1 MANRAMKSVFKRAFG
16 ITTLVGIILLT
27 SVFIQVMAADPAPG
41 VTGIPVLEEEFENGL
56 SSTWT
61 TLGYSGGDFQK
72 FAKIE
77 NGALVI
83 SVPKGNGAGRTGIM
97 SAEPLFK
104 VNTAMKNDPVR
115 IVIEFDQANTDNF
128 VVALSSVKDQNAW
141 KLPNLW
147 IFWNRISG
155 TDRSHFGISSIQGEG
170 DYRTNSEKNGRP
182 VPHYLMLTIWPAK
195 VELKDLD
202 TNEKFDGSYTWLKE
216 GAAPYLFI
224 FANPIMQGN
233 EAKMAVKSIRVYGT
247 VK

>member
-1 MANRAMKSVFKRAFG
+1 MRSPFTRSFVTAVSIG
-16 ITTLVGIILLT
+16 TILLS
-27 SVFIQVMAADPAPG
+27 SVFIQAAASDPAPG
-41 VTGIPVLEEEFENGL
+41 ITGTAVIVEEFDNGL
-56 SSTWT
+56 SSLWA

-72 FAKIE
+72 FAKVE
-77 NGALVI
+77 NGQLVV

-104 VNTAMKNDPVR
+104 VNAAMKDDPVR

-128 VVALSSVKDQNAW
+128 VVALSAVKDQNAW

-147 IFWNRISG
+147 VFWNRISG

-170 DYRTNSEKNGRP
+170 DYRTNSEKSGRP
-182 VPHYLMLTIWPAK
+182 VPRYLMLTIWPGR

-202 TNEKFDGSYTWLKE
+202 TNERFDGSYTWLKE
-216 GAAPYLFI
+216 GAAPYLFL

-233 EAKMAVKSIRVYGT
+233 AAKMAVKSIRVYGAL
-247 VK
+247 K

>member
-1 MANRAMKSVFKRAFG
+1 MRSPFTRSFG
-16 ITTLVGIILLT
+16 IAVFVGAILVS
-27 SVFIQVMAADPAPG
+27 SVFIQAAASDPAPG
-41 VTGIPVLEEEFENGL
+41 ITGTPVIVEEFEDGL
-56 SSTWT
+56 SSLWA

-72 FAKIE
+72 FAKVE
-77 NGALVI
+77 NGALIV

-104 VNTAMKNDPVR
+104 VNAAMKDDPVR

-128 VVALSSVKDQNAW
+128 VVALSAVKDQNAW

-147 IFWNRISG
+147 VFWNRVSG

-170 DYRTNSEKNGRP
+170 DYRTNSEKSGRP
-182 VPHYLMLTIWPAK
+182 VPRYLMLTIWPGR

-202 TNEKFDGSYTWLKE
+202 TNERFDGSYTWLKE
-216 GAAPYLFI
+216 GAAPYLFL

-233 EAKMAVKSIRVYGT
+233 AAKMAVKSIRVYGAL
-247 VK
+247 K